1 MRGKVS
7 IASLAG
13 GACGHTNA
21 PILGRQVH
29 AHQQHGRDKVHAHR
43 VSQQHHD
50 LVVVSTAR
58 ILAEQL
64 HDTIRMPSATRQRS
78 NSSSIRRTRITCCK
92 KLRNDVRIMM
102 LTSTNATCCDQNGT
116 SISTVKTRSNNEM
129 AFVTGSILTCRC
141 SRMLMVAW
149 IELDQHSFIERRS
162 VRLCMSLET
171 HHK

>member
-1 MRGKVS
+1 
-7 IASLAG
+7 
-13 GACGHTNA
+13 
-21 PILGRQVH
+21 
-29 AHQQHGRDKVHAHR
+29 
-43 VSQQHHD
+43 
-50 LVVVSTAR
+50 
-58 ILAEQL
+58 
-64 HDTIRMPSATRQRS
+64 
-78 NSSSIRRTRITCCK
+78 
-92 KLRNDVRIMM
+92 M